1 MTCLLFVL
9 QGSRPEGIGYGV
21 GIAFGLF
28 AMLEVSSI
36 VSYIYDIRL
45 SGTNISSTR

>member
-1 MTCLLFVL
+1 MICLLFVL

-36 VSYIYDIRL
+36 VRFFFNTTYDMFW
-45 SGTNISSTR
+45 N